1 MNSSSRWQLSV
12 MTPTGEQQGIL
23 ELVVDGGSC
32 SGRVCNEAG
41 ELALEDG
48 AWDDQELS
56 WNLRLHRPIPL
67 TLACRAQ
74 ITDATLS
81 GDVTVAAF
89 GNFSFTGR
97 LLEEHSD

>member
-1 MNSSSRWQLSV
+1 MNSISRWQLSV

-23 ELVVDGGSC
+23 ELAVGDGSC
-32 SGRVCNEAG
+32 SGRVFNEAG

-48 AWDDQELS
+48 ASNDQELS
-56 WNLRLHRPIPL
+56 WNLRLHRPIPM

-74 ITDATLS
+74 ITGATLT
-81 GDVTVAAF
+81 GHVTVAAF

-97 LLEEHSD
+97 LLDEHSD